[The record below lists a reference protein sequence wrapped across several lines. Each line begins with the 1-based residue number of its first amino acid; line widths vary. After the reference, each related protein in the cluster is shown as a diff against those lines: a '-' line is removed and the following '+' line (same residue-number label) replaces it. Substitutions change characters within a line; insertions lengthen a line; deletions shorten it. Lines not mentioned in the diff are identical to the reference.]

1 MAQSA
6 AEFIRK
12 SIRHN
17 NTSLHN
23 VDKTPNFPCGICN
36 FEVKHND
43 KSILC
48 TECDK
53 WAHIRC
59 TEVSVA
65 EYREMQQRNRENPDL
80 IETES
85 WKCIKC
91 IMDERAIYNP
101 FVFLTSNQLT
111 NMNTVDTMKIYDMLP
126 EENVFSEALKNN
138 SEALRTNCL
147 NINDADTNEDELNED
162 LIDHINCKYFTCD

>member
-1 MAQSA
+1 MASPVTD
-6 AEFIRK
+6 ILRK

-17 NTSLHN
+17 DIHHHN
-23 VDKTPNFPCGICN
+23 NQERIVEFPCGICN

-59 TEVSVA
+59 TDVTVEQ
-65 EYREMQQRNRENPDL
+65 YRDMQQRNRENPGL

-85 WKCIKC
+85 WECLKCV
-91 IMDERAIYNP
+91 MDKRAKIFP
-101 FVFLTSNQLT
+101 FMFLSANQLT
-111 NMNTVDTMKIYDMLP
+111 NMNTVDSMKLYDMLP
-126 EENVFSEALKNN
+126 
-138 SEALRTNCL
+138 
-147 NINDADTNEDELNED
+147 
-162 LIDHINCKYFTCD
+162 